1 MKIPSVEHEVV
12 YPPFTCSAARS
23 WPPSGNS
30 LLRCDA
36 KYVTHQGRLSDDGPN
51 HSNTLAQKAQF
62 GSFTPFG
69 KKTRTR
75 ASPPN
80 FLQTSFTDP
89 CSYPSHTVFFNARRS
104 NCAPVVASRS
114 AAASSSRVGS
124 HACHCPVG
132 DAHRLFAR
140 LTSSPRTRGNICFYV
155 RKNSAEL
162 KKQTLP

>member
-1 MKIPSVEHEVV
+1 MPSVEHDVV
-12 YPPFTCSAARS
+12 YPPFTCSAPRS
-23 WPPSGNS
+23 CPPSGNS
-30 LLRCDA
+30 LLFCAA
-36 KYVTHQGRLSDDGPN
+36 KYVTCQGRLSGEAPN
-51 HSNTLAQKAQF
+51 HSNTLAHKAQF

-69 KKTRTR
+69 KKTSTR

-80 FLQTSFTDP
+80 FLQTSFTVP
-89 CSYPSHTVFFNARRS
+89 CSYPSHTVLFNARRS
-104 NCAPVVASRS
+104 NCAPDVASRS

-162 KKQTLP
+162 EKQTLP